1 MTQQRLQQQRATA
14 MAHEALIREWQR
26 LREWL
31 MQDREG
37 LRVHRDLTDAA
48 RQWAQL
54 GSDTGALYRG
64 ARLAQAREWAE
75 ANGERLNTAE
85 RAFLSASLTQEQH
98 EELEREIQRQR
109 ELETAQKLAAQ
120 QAERAEEQAHAAQKL
135 RRRALFLGAAL
146 LLVVLLAGV
155 AFALGRE
162 ATANARAAEA
172 AQQVALAREVAA
184 SAINSLDTDPER
196 SILLALQAVR
206 INTEGEMPV
215 LIEVEDALHRALQS
229 SRLRTT
235 LAGHDS
241 GLWAL
246 ALNGDESQLATV
258 SMDGTAKLWDLATN
272 RVAITLPT
280 GVTANL
286 AGTGAAFSPE
296 GKRLLTVSSDN
307 SATLWSR
314 KSPVR

>member
-1 MTQQRLQQQRATA
+1 
-14 MAHEALIREWQR
+14 
-26 LREWL
+26 
-31 MQDREG
+31 
-37 LRVHRDLTDAA
+37 
-48 RQWAQL
+48 
-54 GSDTGALYRG
+54 
-64 ARLAQAREWAE
+64 
-75 ANGERLNTAE
+75 
-85 RAFLSASLTQEQH
+85 
-98 EELEREIQRQR
+98 
-109 ELETAQKLAAQ
+109 
-120 QAERAEEQAHAAQKL
+120 
-135 RRRALFLGAAL
+135 
-146 LLVVLLAGV
+146 
-155 AFALGRE
+155 E

-172 AQQVALAREVAA
+172 AQQVALAREVGA
-184 SAINSLDTDPER
+184 SAINSLDTEPER

-241 GLWAL
+241 GLWEP

-307 SATLWSR
+307 SAT
-314 KSPVR
+314 